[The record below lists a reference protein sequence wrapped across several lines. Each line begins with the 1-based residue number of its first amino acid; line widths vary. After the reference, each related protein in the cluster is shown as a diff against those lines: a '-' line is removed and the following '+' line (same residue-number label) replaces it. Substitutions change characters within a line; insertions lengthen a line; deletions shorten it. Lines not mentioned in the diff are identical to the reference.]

1 MPLERRMPEEANAR
15 GNALDRL
22 TSGRYPERYSHESE
36 AQSQNTGPVPDGGLA
51 RHAVEEHPPACLPP
65 PQDVSS
71 RPLDVTLQVLDS
83 VGRPQGGAQTERALP
98 PQHMANS
105 GVGLV
110 ILHDRF
116 ATCEVTSQAG
126 TRGDLLV
133 TLCSTDILKNDA
145 CVVAVTAQ

>member
-1 MPLERRMPEEANAR
+1 MKMRSIGLLGISMMLGWLGVATAGVVILSPLLHFDSNTQNVLCM
-15 GNALDRL
+15 AL
-22 TSGRYPERYSHESE
+22 
-36 AQSQNTGPVPDGGLA
+36 N
-51 RHAVEEHPPACLPP
+51 
-65 PQDVSS
+65 VSS

-110 ILHDRF
+110 IVHDRF

-133 TLCSTDILKNDA
+133 TLCSTDILKNHA